1 MFDWKKWLLF
11 VLLGFVALVILL
23 SAITYG
29 IKNYFGLNS
38 ADTLAFAQLFL
49 SLLLL
54 PTVLVGFFITVQA
67 FRESQD
73 LPDLDLFLETKSGVS
88 EKSLKFNSSDILQLR
103 TNSEL
108 RYNQTEQPIAF
119 VIKNTGNAIAVW
131 YAIRITIQYDVAPPS
146 RYLNWNQFYGM
157 VGDYWHLNH
166 EERERNN
173 RFEGTFTSNGS
184 FAAYPNM
191 PEKICEM
198 NTGWFLVENTPT
210 KAYEILYTITTDR
223 GYIKQGLLKLKFQ
236 GTSI

>member
-1 MFDWKKWLLF
+1 MFRWIKWLLF
-11 VLLGFVALVILL
+11 ILL
-23 SAITYG
+23 ASIVLGLLDYG
-29 IKNYFGLNS
+29 ISDLIKNLFGFNTS
-38 ADTLAFAQLFL
+38 DTLAIAQLVL

-223 GYIKQGLLKLKFQ
+223 GDKKDGSLHLIFQ
-236 GTSI
+236 TATP

>member
-11 VLLGFVALVILL
+11 VGLGLGFIATGLLIYLVAFL
-23 SAITYG
+23 
-29 IKNYFGLNS
+29 IKNYFCLS
-38 ADTLAFAQLFL
+38 LSDRIAMAQLIL
-49 SLLLL
+49 SLILL

-103 TNSEL
+103 TNNEL

-157 VGDYWHLNH
+157 VGDYWHLKH
-166 EERERNN
+166 EERERIN

-184 FAAYPNM
+184 LAVYA
-191 PEKICEM
+191 
-198 NTGWFLVENTPT
+198 
-210 KAYEILYTITTDR
+210 
-223 GYIKQGLLKLKFQ
+223 
-236 GTSI
+236 